1 VQLSALWSRSK
12 KNRADA
18 WTKDNVE
25 MIDYIEPTEEE
36 KTIARLVREN
46 DMLRKRLEQ
55 QETKTVVC
63 SVLFF
68 LFGITAGIVWL

>member
-1 VQLSALWSRSK
+1 
-12 KNRADA
+12 
-18 WTKDNVE
+18 